1 MRSPAL
7 IEPAL
12 RQALQGPRRHDVQVA
27 LGWDDSQV
35 SRFLSGGQ
43 GVVIDK
49 IDTLVACVG
58 FVLVTRKYLDAIA
71 TLGEVGVHCECA
83 RRGYGECSP
92 DRGLACES

>member
-1 MRSPAL
+1 MRHPAL

-12 RQALQGPRRHDVQVA
+12 RQSLHGPKRHEVQAALN
-27 LGWDDSQV
+27 WDDSQV

-49 IDTLVACVG
+49 LDTLVAAVG
-58 FVLVTRKYLDAIA
+58 FVLVTRKYLDAMA

-83 RRGYGECSP
+83 RQGHGECRRVQGS
-92 DRGLACES
+92 GEL

>member
-1 MRSPAL
+1 MRTPAR

-12 RQALQGPRRHDVQVA
+12 RQALNGPQRHDVQQA
-27 LGWDDSQV
+27 IGWDDSQV

-49 IDTLVACVG
+49 IDTLVAAVG
-58 FVLVTRKYLDAIA
+58 FVLVTRKYLDAVA

-83 RRGYGECSP
+83 RQGYGEC
-92 DRGLACES
+92 GKH

>member
-1 MRSPAL
+1 MRNPAL

-12 RQALQGPRRHDVQVA
+12 RHALHGPKRQDVQQA

-49 IDTLVACVG
+49 IDTLVAAVG
-58 FVLVTRKYLDAIA
+58 FVLVTRKYLDAVA

-83 RRGYGECSP
+83 RRGYGECRPGSSS
-92 DRGLACES
+92 CES

>member
-1 MRSPAL
+1 MRTPAL

-12 RQALQGPRRHDVQVA
+12 RQALHGPKRLDVQAA

-49 IDTLVACVG
+49 IDTLVAAVG
-58 FVLVTRKYLDAIA
+58 FVLVTRKYLDAVA

-83 RRGYGECSP
+83 RRGYGECRPGKSS
-92 DRGLACES
+92 CES

>member
-12 RQALQGPRRHDVQVA
+12 REALHSPKRHDVQAA
-27 LGWDDSQV
+27 LNWDDSQV

-49 IDTLVACVG
+49 IDTLVAAVG
-58 FVLVTRKYLDAIA
+58 FVLVTRRYLDAIA
-71 TLGEVGVHCECA
+71 TLGEVGMHCECA
-83 RRGYGECSP
+83 RQGSGECQPRRNPCQS
-92 DRGLACES
+92 